1 MKITY
6 LGHSAFLLEG
16 SRRVLID
23 PFLRGNPA
31 APVGPED
38 VEADYIVVTHLHG
51 DHFGDAV
58 EIARRTGATIVAI
71 FEVANL
77 AQRKGV
83 KAIGGNIGGYM
94 RLEGVDIALTNAV
107 HSGWGEGIYAQPVGA
122 VVRMDGRVV
131 YHAGD
136 TGIFYDM
143 KLIGDLFKPDVALL
157 PIGGWFTMDV
167 RQAVEAVK
175 LIRPRLAIP
184 MHYNTFDVIRAD
196 PEEFKRLVEQETET
210 RVQVLRPGESLEI

>member
-1 MKITY
+1 MKIRY

-31 APVGPED
+31 APVGPGD

-58 EIARRTGATIVAI
+58 EIAKRTGATIVAI

-83 KAIGGNIGGYM
+83 RAVGGNIGGYM
-94 RLEGVDIALTNAV
+94 HLEGVDIALTNAV

-122 VVRMDGRVV
+122 VIRMDGHVV

-136 TGIFYDM
+136 TGLFYDM
-143 KLIGDLFKPDVALL
+143 KLIGDIFRPEVALL

-175 LIRPRLAIP
+175 LIRPRLAVP

-196 PEEFKRLVEQETET
+196 PEEFKRLVEEETET
-210 RVQVLRPGESLEI
+210 RVRILRPGESLEI